1 MEVEKP
7 PLMENAIAT
16 MEQLEMDAHREQLVV
31 DVRRLV
37 EKYRS
42 IAGWDVPDIDKG
54 RSDRLIIAAI
64 REALD
69 GVENGLAAGAR

>member
-1 MEVEKP
+1 M
-7 PLMENAIAT
+7 AT
-16 MEQLEMDAHREQLVV
+16 MEQLEMDAHREQLVA

-42 IAGWDVPDIDKG
+42 IAGWDEPDIDQG